1 MDLPIRQKPH
11 IETERL
17 VLKPY
22 TEQDIGGL
30 AALLTNPDIART
42 FMVPDMDLQGM
53 KKLAEKL
60 VAFSRPEDTGHL
72 EYGVYLDGKIIGFV
86 NDCGV
91 EEDAI
96 EIGYVIHPDC
106 QGRGYAT
113 EAVCAV
119 LAELRE
125 MGFKKVTAGYFAEN
139 TASLRVMQKCGMRQ
153 TDKTDEAEYRGRRHL
168 CRYCEICF

>member
-1 MDLPIRQKPH
+1 MKLPIQKKAG

-22 TEQDIGGL
+22 TEQDVDGL
-30 AALLTNPDIART
+30 IELLTNPEVTRT
-42 FMVPDMDLQGM
+42 FMVPDTDLPGM

-60 VAFSRPEDTGHL
+60 VEFSQPEDTEHL

-86 NDCGV
+86 NDCGA

-96 EIGYVIHPDC
+96 EIGYVIHPRC
-106 QGRGYAT
+106 QGHGYAT
-113 EAVCAV
+113 EAVRAV

-125 MGFKKVTAGYFAEN
+125 MGFKKVAAEYFAEN
-139 TASLRVMQKCGMRQ
+139 TASLRVMEKCGMRQ
-153 TDKTDEAEYRGRRHL
+153 TDRTDEEEYRGRRHS